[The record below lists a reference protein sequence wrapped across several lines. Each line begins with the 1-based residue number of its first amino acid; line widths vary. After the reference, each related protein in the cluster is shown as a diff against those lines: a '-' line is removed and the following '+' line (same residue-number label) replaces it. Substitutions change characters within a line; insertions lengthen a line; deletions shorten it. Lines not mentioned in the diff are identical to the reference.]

1 MSELDKKFN
10 LVNEATPVGEYLSA
24 HYKRFVFISL
34 SSSVLTFNP
43 FSFHFTTPFRSFGHY
58 TIKDRL
64 PVILTRILD
73 NLSRFKEQ
81 MVAQRGEVK

>member
-24 HYKRFVFISL
+24 HYKRFVFISFIL
-34 SSSVLTFNP
+34 HTFNP